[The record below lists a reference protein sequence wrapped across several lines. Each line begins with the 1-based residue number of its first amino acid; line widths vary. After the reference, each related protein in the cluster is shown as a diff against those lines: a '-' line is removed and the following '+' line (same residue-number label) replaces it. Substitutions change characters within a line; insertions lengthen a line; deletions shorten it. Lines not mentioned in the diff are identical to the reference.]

1 MGMYETETFYAFQSK
16 ESRIGVS
23 CSLRAASKRDIDC
36 RKRKVEGCEVESRGH
51 TSVQVSSGPYLR

>member
-16 ESRIGVS
+16 ESR
-23 CSLRAASKRDIDC
+23 RAASKRDIDC
-36 RKRKVEGCEVESRGH
+36 RKRKVEGCEDESRGH